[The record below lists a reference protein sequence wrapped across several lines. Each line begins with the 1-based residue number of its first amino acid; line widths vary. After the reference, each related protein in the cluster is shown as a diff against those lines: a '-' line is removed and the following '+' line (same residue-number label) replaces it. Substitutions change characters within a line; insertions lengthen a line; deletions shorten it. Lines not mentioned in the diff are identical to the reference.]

1 MPEHDSGHPLLRNLN
16 APQREAVTHG
26 RGPLL
31 ILAGAGSGK
40 TTVITRRIAWLIE
53 EEGVRPGHILAMTF
67 TNKAAGEMA
76 ERVQKLVSV
85 PAAQLWVSTFHSFC
99 TRILRREG
107 DRTPVGRDF
116 VIFDPSDQR
125 SLVKQVLAE
134 LKLPEKQFHP
144 KKMLEVISD
153 YKNRCLLPAEARAE
167 GVQDAWTRKVL
178 DVYDLYQVGLR
189 NNRACDFDDLLLHT
203 ERLFRD
209 EAVQRTYAERFQFI
223 LVDEYQD
230 TNRAQYLLVQHL
242 ARHHHNLCVVGD
254 EDQCLAEGTS
264 IRMAD
269 GTERPIEKVRTGDLV
284 RSCHGSGDFRPAQV
298 LGVTRRD
305 GRRTGIAIQTM
316 AGRRIVSTPE
326 HTHFAG
332 YRLGTSIQKYFVYL
346 MYKRGWGYRLGT
358 SRVYTEGQVKPVVGF
373 IQRARQERAD
383 AVWVLSTH
391 ASENDARV
399 EETIL
404 SLRFQI
410 PTLPFVP
417 RKGGSLNGL
426 VHDGERLRKVFESFD
441 TFANGRR
448 LLADLGLTEGAPH
461 FEPGSRNSSRPTVT
475 ITLCGDR
482 RGAAPM
488 HRVSM
493 VGNDSEVRNKLESL
507 GLSIR
512 TAKAGS
518 ASWRFETVVK
528 DYRRALDIAEG
539 IRAAVDGVR
548 LSLQARLGAAGPG
561 ALGTVSLPFL
571 PAASVRPGMSMFDGE
586 GAYEIVEKVEPSVLD
601 GAVYDLDI
609 ESTHNFIAN
618 GIVTHNSIYGWRG
631 ADIRNILDFQRDFPE
646 AVQIK
651 LEQNYRSTQKILDAA
666 STVIAN
672 NTQRLGKTL
681 WTDLGEGN
689 RITFKLLDEGRLE
702 AEYVVQRILEERR
715 LYPDGRMAV
724 LYRANWQSRQLEEA
738 LRAENI
744 PYKLVG
750 GVKFYERQEVKD
762 LLAYLRLVS
771 NPFDL
776 VSFRRSVNAPTRGV
790 GPTTLARIEAAIPEG
805 GTPMEGVATLLRAGE
820 LKGRAQREL
829 GRFVDLFRKA
839 EGEVRA
845 LGLAA
850 LVRWVLVESGYVQ
863 MLEEEATLE
872 AEGRLRNLEEFVSA
886 AAEAESLGLRL
897 AEFLD
902 RVTLASDTDQLEEAA
917 RLSLMTIHCAKGLEF
932 PVVYLVGME
941 EDVFPNRNARETEDG
956 IEEERRLF
964 YVAITRAQR
973 KLYLTAARRRRAMG
987 QEVLGMPSRFLRE
1000 LPAEGLETPIRW
1012 GTELYQAGQG
1022 GQAPTRSLGGFG
1034 GGRGGSVTSELNRI
1048 RGFFERVK
1056 AVAAV
1061 DTLRGGG
1068 AEEGDPGPGAAPA
1081 PEPGP
1086 EPGPAPEPPRGAG
1099 WPKGTRVRSPRF
1111 GRGVITAS
1119 TGSGDGLTYTVRFS
1133 DGERRIMARFGMLER
1148 EG

>member
-1 MPEHDSGHPLLRNLN
+1 MHPDDPEHPLLRNLN
-16 APQREAVTHG
+16 PPQREAVTHV

-53 EEGVRPGHILAMTF
+53 EEGVRPGAILAMTF

-76 ERVQKLVSV
+76 ERVQRLVSV
-85 PAAQLWVSTFHSFC
+85 PAGQLWVSTFHSFC

-116 VIFDPSDQR
+116 VIFDPADQR

-134 LKLPEKQFHP
+134 LKLPEKQYHP
-144 KKMLEVISD
+144 KRMLEVISD
-153 YKNRCLLPAEARAE
+153 FKNRCLLPQEARAE
-167 GVQDAWTRKVL
+167 GYQDAWTRKIM
-178 DVYDLYQVGLR
+178 DVYDLYQKGLK

-209 EAVQRTYAERFQFI
+209 EAVQAVYAERFQYI

-242 ARHHHNLCVVGD
+242 ARRHHNLCVVGD
-254 EDQCLAEGTS
+254 EDQCLEAGTS

-269 GTERPIEKVRTGDLV
+269 GAGRPVEDIKDGDMVL
-284 RSCHGSGDFRPAQV
+284 SCFGSGDFRPAKIIGATSREGRQV
-298 LGVTRRD
+298 
-305 GRRTGIAIQTM
+305 GIAITTRT
-316 AGRRIVSTPE
+316 GKRIVSTPE

-332 YRLGTSIQKYFVYL
+332 YRLGTSVQKFFVYL
-346 MYKRGWGYRLGT
+346 MFKRGWGFRLGT
-358 SRVYTEGQVKPVVGF
+358 SQVYTEGQLTPVVGC

-383 AVWVLSTH
+383 AIWVLSTH
-391 ASENDARV
+391 ASENDARM
-399 EETIL
+399 EEMIL
-404 SLRFQI
+404 SLRYQI
-410 PTLPFVP
+410 PTLPFVA
-417 RKGGSLNGL
+417 RKGASAHGL
-426 VHDGERLRKVFESFD
+426 VHDSGKLKAIFDSFD
-441 TFANGRR
+441 TPASGKR
-448 LLADLGLTEGAPH
+448 LLSDLGLTDDSPH
-461 FEPGSRNSSRPTVT
+461 FTPGSRNSSRPTVT

-488 HRVSM
+488 HRISM
-493 VGNDSEVRNKLESL
+493 VGNDPKVLGKLRNL
-507 GLSIR
+507 GLSVR
-512 TAKAGS
+512 PAKNGS
-518 ASWRFETVVK
+518 GSWRFETVMK
-528 DYRRALDIAEG
+528 DYRKALAIAEA
-539 IRAAVDGVR
+539 IRETLGEAT
-548 LSLQARLGAAGPG
+548 LSLQARLGSTDPNAT
-561 ALGTVSLPFL
+561 GTVSLPFL
-571 PAASVRPGMSMFDGE
+571 PAASVRPGMAMFNGE
-586 GAYEIVEKVEPSVLD
+586 GSYEIVETVERIPLD
-601 GAVYDLDI
+601 GPVFDLDV
-609 ESTHNFIAN
+609 EGTHNFIAN

-666 STVIAN
+666 STVIAH

-681 WTDLGEGN
+681 WTDLGAGHS
-689 RITFKLLDEGRLE
+689 ITFKLLDEGRLE
-702 AEYVVQRILEERR
+702 ADYVVQRIQEERR
-715 LYPDGRMAV
+715 RYPGGRLAV
-724 LYRANWQSRQLEEA
+724 LYRANWQSRLLEEA

-776 VSFRRSVNAPTRGV
+776 VSFRRSVNAPVRGV
-790 GPTTLARIEAAIPEG
+790 GPTTLARIEAAIPED
-805 GTPMEGVATLLRAGE
+805 GTPLDGVAALLRSGE
-820 LKGRAQREL
+820 LKGRARREL
-829 GRFVDLFRKA
+829 VGYLDLFAKA
-839 EGEVRA
+839 RGEVRV

-863 MLEEEATLE
+863 VLEEEGTLE

-902 RVTLASDTDQLEEAA
+902 RVSLASDTDDLEEAA
-917 RLSLMTIHCAKGLEF
+917 LLSLMTIHCAKGLEF
-932 PVVYLVGME
+932 PVVFLVGME
-941 EDVFPNRNARETEDG
+941 EDVFPNRNARETDDG
-956 IEEERRLF
+956 LEEERRLF
-964 YVAITRAQR
+964 YVAITRAQH
-973 KLYLTAARRRRAMG
+973 KLYLTAARRRRMMG
-987 QEVLGMPSRFLRE
+987 QEALAMPSRFLRE

-1022 GQAPTRSLGGFG
+1022 GQAPLRQLGTGAG
-1034 GGRGGSVTSELNRI
+1034 AGGGSVSSELHRI

-1056 AVAAV
+1056 AVAAGE
-1061 DTLRGGG
+1061 LSRS
-1068 AEEGDPGPGAAPA
+1068 
-1081 PEPGP
+1081 EPGP
-1086 EPGPAPEPPRGAG
+1086 EPEEPAPAPGTG
-1099 WPKGTRVRSPRF
+1099 WASGTRVRSPRF
-1111 GRGVITAS
+1111 GRGVITAA
-1119 TGSGDGLTYTVRFS
+1119 TGNGDGLTYTVRFG
-1133 DGERRIMARFGMLER
+1133 DGERRIVARFGMLEK
-1148 EG
+1148 ET